1 MDPRYVLYA
10 CKVALRCLCSP
21 GSILD
26 RLIKGEH
33 TMAWSSI
40 PVGVFRV
47 QCEDLQYSAK
57 ARLSEAGYTGLA
69 CCTDRPTYHG
79 MVPGCPSAVATSEYY
94 SWPYLSRAGIR
105 AGDRHARHARE
116 PAAVDSPT

>member
-1 MDPRYVLYA
+1 
-10 CKVALRCLCSP
+10 
-21 GSILD
+21 
-26 RLIKGEH
+26 
-33 TMAWSSI
+33 MAWSSI

-47 QCEDLQYSAK
+47 QCENLQYSAK
-57 ARLSEAGYTGLA
+57 ARLSEAGYTGLV

-79 MVPGCPSAVATSEYY
+79 MVPSCPSTGATSEYY